1 MGLSVNDQSQAF
13 IAAKALNKSQSMY
26 NKATSQLSTGLRILS
41 AKDDAAGSQ
50 IAAGLNA
57 VISGQNVALRNNAQ
71 SSAMLDAANGALSG
85 SDGILNRMKDLA
97 TQASNATNGVANRT
111 AMEAEFKELANELKD
126 TLEKTTFGDGTLFAA
141 GGKLDGK
148 LVFQTGASANDTIE
162 LDISA
167 GVQGLRDT
175 VSKAKTVGDTTAAS
189 GTIEKLLGD
198 KEKDFADAKAA
209 QESGQDVFDKAKF
222 AFDNIKGTPSTADIT
237 TWESAAKTYNDLA
250 ADTAK
255 TEGALEDLKKNDK
268 RFESGGLTSLELSD
282 ATKAQEAITA
292 ITAAIESY
300 GSVTGSLAAGI
311 NRLGYSSDNLTNM
324 RDGNQVARD
333 TIVNADLVAAS
344 TQQNTSMLLMQSGIK
359 GLGKNTQMGQMVAQL
374 F

>member
-13 IAAKALNKSQSMY
+13 IAAKALNKSQNMY

-97 TQASNATNGVANRT
+97 TQAANATNGVANRT

-175 VSKAKTVGDTTAAS
+175 VSKAKTVGDTTAAA

-209 QESGQDVFDKAKF
+209 QEGGQDAFDKAKF
-222 AFDNIKGTPSTADIT
+222 AFDNIKGTPSAADIT
-237 TWESAAKTYNDLA
+237 TWETAAKTYNDLA